1 MCEGCHHLDTEL
13 LCYRLHHAGLHG
25 GGRANHGRVSYRC
38 RQQVADASSNLT
50 IVTLCRYFYV
60 QRVYKLA
67 ALQFKRLDSTT
78 RSPIYNQFSES
89 LGGLA
94 TIRAY
99 GVEPICAD
107 KNSAIVNTNTRSQF
121 TQKMVERW

>member
-1 MCEGCHHLDTEL
+1 MQAAMSHI
-13 LCYRLHHAGLHG
+13 
-25 GGRANHGRVSYRC
+25 
-38 RQQVADASSNLT
+38 VA
-50 IVTLCRYFYV
+50 LCRYFYV

-89 LGGLA
+89 LGGLT

-121 TQKMVERW
+121 TQRMVERW